1 MGYKKP
7 TNTTRAYLENAPL
20 PNHGKS
26 YTVISHKTVIDNTL
40 DLLKNSGFKVLEEKY
55 RANMNANV
63 AQGVYYIQP
72 TSTDQQINDEKEL
85 GMMFTWVNSYDKST
99 MFNCTIG
106 AYVKVCSNGMC
117 AGDMYHYKRKHTGA
131 ADTDVRNHISSQIKN
146 AEKYYKRLISDKET
160 MKQIDLSTKQMSE
173 LTGRL
178 FIDEDMIDSQQVTC
192 IKKEIDKPSFK
203 YKGGTGT
210 AWAYYNH
217 VTHALKKAHPRDWMV
232 DQKNF
237 HDFITAEILNLSTV
251 KPYEEWIL
259 NFDNEDLGIT
269 NADTEHGIDIE
280 VETFEPVEVDTEI
293 NYNRLLQDV
302 YMGR

>member
-1 MGYKKP
+1 
-7 TNTTRAYLENAPL
+7 
-20 PNHGKS
+20 
-26 YTVISHKTVIDNTL
+26 
-40 DLLKNSGFKVLEEKY
+40 
-55 RANMNANV
+55 
-63 AQGVYYIQP
+63 
-72 TSTDQQINDEKEL
+72 
-85 GMMFTWVNSYDKST
+85 

-131 ADTDVRNHISSQIKN
+131 ADTDVRNQISSQIKN

-210 AWAYYNH
+210 A
-217 VTHALKKAHPRDWMV
+217 
-232 DQKNF
+232 
-237 HDFITAEILNLSTV
+237 
-251 KPYEEWIL
+251 
-259 NFDNEDLGIT
+259 
-269 NADTEHGIDIE
+269 
-280 VETFEPVEVDTEI
+280 
-293 NYNRLLQDV
+293 
-302 YMGR
+302 